1 MWRARHARMAN
12 EHVRSR
18 IVGTNVPTGER
29 IASAAVG
36 IVLVGVGL
44 RRKSWLG
51 ALVAGAGGA
60 LVARGL
66 TGRCPAYRM
75 RAIRKGVEVRRTV
88 TVQASPREVYALWR
102 DLESLPRFMSH
113 VTSVY
118 EQGSGISHWVIV
130 EAGRRWEWDAQ
141 IVEDSPARRLRWK
154 SLPGGD
160 LRHEGTLDL
169 REAPGDRGTVV
180 DLRMRYRPPGG
191 LAVAGAF
198 GELMRSV
205 QGIQL
210 AAELSRLRMLIET
223 GEIAEGAL

>member
-1 MWRARHARMAN
+1 MWRARPARMAN

-18 IVGTNVPTGER
+18 IVGPNVPTAER
-29 IASAAVG
+29 IASAAIGLTLVG
-36 IVLVGVGL
+36 IGA
-44 RRKSWLG
+44 RRGSWLG

-66 TGRCPAYRM
+66 TGRCPVYRM
-75 RAIRKGVEVRRTV
+75 RAVRKGIEVRRTV

-102 DLESLPRFMSH
+102 DLENLPRFMSH
-113 VTSVY
+113 VTSVHD
-118 EQGSGISHWVIV
+118 QGGGVSHWVIV
-130 EAGRRWEWDAQ
+130 EAGRRWEWDAR
-141 IVEDSPARRLRWK
+141 IVEDSPGRRLRWRAV
-154 SLPGGD
+154 PGGD

-180 DLRMRYRPPGG
+180 DVRMRYQPPGG
-191 LAVAGAF
+191 LAIAGAF
-198 GELMRSV
+198 GELLRHV

-210 AAELSRLRMLIET
+210 AGELARLRMLVET